1 MKSYEMSQR
10 IQLTLS
16 NALNYWLY
24 GSISGYSLLNKLYN
38 SRFISAHHLQ
48 ELAPFA
54 NKAPIENSV
63 AVKQYAEVLAGFYE
77 FWQSN
82 IPHSSETLK
91 MPESSVY
98 AKWLHNGGRNDC
110 YAPVHL
116 LKEFLHEN
124 RCEAFFLKGIVHGSV
139 ATLDDLPG
147 FSDIDLAFVIKASAL
162 KDPVKLLE
170 LRRMASKILTLTYSF
185 DPFMHHGPYY
195 ISEIDLTWYPEAMF
209 PTVLFGYGVDILDN
223 SQEIKVSARPS
234 NDVTD
239 RMITMFEAFFTNW
252 PANPFVLNDSFELE
266 WVLGSVMLLPALYLQ
281 GITGE
286 FRYKR
291 DTFAPSEK
299 DLSPDEWE
307 PVKIATHLRSN
318 LAPRPATS
326 SSLVWIATRLH
337 WPGLVQSV
345 ARNSRESVKRARD
358 ATKLLGPDYPLR
370 VLRLL
375 RAMKE
380 KLAETRAS

>member
-1 MKSYEMSQR
+1 MINHEISHKF
-10 IQLTLS
+10 QLTL
-16 NALNYWLY
+16 NKALNHWLY
-24 GSISGYSLLNKLYN
+24 GSISGHSLRNRFYS
-38 SRFISAHHLQ
+38 SRLISAHHLQ
-48 ELAPFA
+48 ELAHFTNRPLIEDIVTV
-54 NKAPIENSV
+54 NK
-63 AVKQYAEVLAGFYE
+63 YAEVLAGFYE

-91 MPESSVY
+91 MPESTVY
-98 AKWLHNGGRNDC
+98 AGWLDNGGRDER

-116 LKEFLHEN
+116 LKELLHKN
-124 RCEAFFLKGIVHGSV
+124 GCEDFFLKGIVHGSV

-147 FSDIDLAFVIKASAL
+147 FSDMDLAFVVKVSTL
-162 KDPVKLLE
+162 KNPGKLLG
-170 LRRMASKILTLTYSF
+170 LRGLASEILTLTYAF

-195 ISEIDLTWYPEAMF
+195 LSEMDLSWYPEAIF
-209 PTVLFGYGVDILDN
+209 PTVLFGYGVNLLDN
-223 SQEIKVSARPS
+223 LQEISVSTRPS
-234 NDVTD
+234 DDVTA
-239 RMITMFEAFFTNW
+239 RMMDMFEGFFSKWT
-252 PANPFVLNDSFELE
+252 ANPFVLKDSYDLE

-299 DLSPDEWE
+299 YFSHDEWE
-307 PVKIATHLRSN
+307 PVKIATYLRYNLTPRPKPSSN
-318 LAPRPATS
+318 L
-326 SSLVWIATRLH
+326 VRLARLLR
-337 WPGLVQSV
+337 WPGLLQSV
-345 ARNSRESVKRARD
+345 ARNSKESVKRAQE
-358 ATKLLGPDYPLR
+358 AAKILGPDYPLR